1 MIDSVNE
8 LIDELNKAPEILKEK
23 LGGRDDI
30 EPQSPEDWGPVEI
43 VAHMAETERIQRN
56 RMHEI
61 LTKHVPYLKDWDPV
75 EAARQKDY
83 SSMSMQG
90 VLDEFV
96 DQRGDTLVLLV
107 NLALKDWDRTGM
119 SDTLG
124 EVSIEDIAGDLI
136 DHDQQYLKQIDE
148 YLANRSVS

>member
-1 MIDSVNE
+1 LIDSVNE
-8 LIDELNKAPEILKEK
+8 LIDELSETPETLKQW
-23 LGGRDDI
+23 LGDRTDI
-30 EPQSPEDWGPVEI
+30 QPQSAENWGPIEI
-43 VAHMAETERIQRN
+43 VAHMATTEQVQRN
-56 RMHEI
+56 RMQEI

-83 SSMSMQG
+83 SSMDMPT
-90 VLDEFV
+90 VLAEYV

-124 EVSIEDIAGDLI
+124 EVSLEDIAEELI
-136 DHDQQYLKQIDE
+136 DHDQK
-148 YLANRSVS
+148 YLAQLREILPSE

>member
-1 MIDSVNE
+1 MIDVVNE
-8 LIDELNKAPEILKEK
+8 LIDELSGTPELLKKK
-23 LGGRDDI
+23 LADRDDI
-30 EPQSPEDWGPVEI
+30 QPKSADDWGPVEI
-43 VAHMAETERIQRN
+43 LGLMATTEQIQRN

-83 SSMSMQG
+83 SSMDLKA
-90 VLDEFV
+90 VLAEFV

-119 SDTLG
+119 SDTMG
-124 EVSIEDIAGDLI
+124 EVTMEDLAGDLI
-136 DHDQQYLKQIDE
+136 DHDQKC
-148 YLANRSVS
+148 LADIEAHLG

>member
-1 MIDSVNE
+1 VLESVNE
-8 LIDELNKAPEILKEK
+8 LIEELSQTPDTLKRQ
-23 LGGRDDI
+23 LGDRTDI
-30 EPQSPEDWGPVEI
+30 KPQSADDWGPVEI
-43 VAHMAETERIQRN
+43 LGHMAEYERLQRT
-56 RMHEI
+56 RMQEI

-83 SSMSMQG
+83 SAMNLSE
-90 VLDEFV
+90 VLAEYV

-124 EVSIEDIAGDLI
+124 EVSLEDLAGELI
-136 DHDQQYLKQIDE
+136 DSDE
-148 YLANRSVS
+148 KYLARLEEILE